1 MALGKFIAFEGIDG
15 SGLTTQVDL
24 LRRALD
30 KQGWMSFLTKEPT
43 DGPAGGIIRLV
54 LRHRL
59 LAARNRMTASRSK
72 AGGPQQIEPEG
83 LNPATV
89 ALLFAAD
96 RMDHL
101 SGDVIPMLEQGV
113 TVITDRYWLSS
124 FAYQTAGDLELDW
137 VRQINSKAL
146 RPDLT
151 LFFDV
156 PVGVA
161 RKRID
166 ANRWHAE
173 LYETQA
179 KMEQVRENYLLCI
192 RALQAEGHRIVAI
205 DGTPPADLVH
215 RSVWRIVRALLT
227 NSSIDSFLKGQLEL
241 IGNPSSGIEG

>member
-1 MALGKFIAFEGIDG
+1 MAVGKFIALEGVDG

-24 LRRALD
+24 LKRDLD
-30 KQGWMSFLTKEPT
+30 KQGWMSYLTKEPT
-43 DGPAGGIIRLV
+43 DGPAGAIIRLV

-59 LAARNRMTASRSK
+59 LAAKNRMTSSRSRSDSD
-72 AGGPQQIEPEG
+72 GQQLEG

-101 SGDVIPMLEQGV
+101 TGDIIPMLEKGV
-113 TVITDRYWLSS
+113 TVVSDRYWLSS
-124 FAYQTAGDLELDW
+124 FAYQTASNLELNW
-137 VRQINSKAL
+137 IREINSKAI

-156 PVGVA
+156 PVEIA

-173 LYETQA
+173 LYETLE
-179 KMEQVRENYLLCI
+179 KMEEVRANYLACI
-192 RALQAEGHRIVAI
+192 KVLQAEGHKIIPVDA
-205 DGTPPADLVH
+205 TPPIDIVH
-215 RSVWRIVRALLT
+215 KKVWRIIKVLLSG
-227 NSSIDSFLKGQLEL
+227 NSIDSFITGQLEL
-241 IGNPSSGIEG
+241 IGNRNTDAGG